1 MLVPLADMFN
11 AAVGPKASNVECHD
25 GKIRRGENSSY
36 AMVCSLTKDVTAG
49 EEVRVQWGA
58 VSL

>member
-11 AAVGPKASNVECHD
+11 VAVGAKASNVECGD
-25 GKIRRGENSSY
+25 GGIRKGKNSSY

-49 EEVRVQWGA
+49 EEVRVRCHGM
-58 VSL
+58 